1 MHSFPTPLFSHAP
14 TFLKPTHSPKPPLL
28 SSISLH
34 SLTSSE
40 EAKPITFSAQNSH
53 QHHDPGFLLPPLWTA
68 TEIAQAVNGRIA
80 KWGPPG
86 TISTDTRTLVSN
98 QWFFAIS
105 GEKFDAHDFINQE
118 LSRKGCIGVIG
129 NRVSENW
136 DKGFVRTNSDSVVS
150 LMRMGSYARSR
161 FSGEVV
167 GVTGSAGKTT
177 TKAMIALALG
187 GFGKKVYESFGN
199 RNNEIGV
206 ALSLIGIPGN
216 ARIAVLEMG
225 MDSKGEILELARIAR
240 PSVRVILNVGDSHL
254 VNFGSLE
261 EIAMAKGEILV
272 EAKPG
277 DVCVLNADDPLVMRV
292 PLPNGVKKVLFGRS
306 VGCDVRLVAAE
317 SADGGRALRV
327 VLEKNGKRV
336 ILRIPSPGLHLA
348 LNACAATAVATHLG
362 VPLTQVGRSLSTFC
376 PVHMRSELEVAK
388 NGITIV
394 NDTYNANPTST
405 KAAINLLN
413 GIECRGKRV
422 SVLGDMLELGSNE
435 IKFHEMILEH
445 CCNARIDLIGLVGM
459 RFLTAAK
466 NLKLVEHRKVVVA
479 HDAKT
484 LALEILKRIDCDD
497 VVLVKGSRGMEME
510 TVVNVLKETEIQ
522 S

>member
-1 MHSFPTPLFSHAP
+1 MYSILNPLFSHAP
-14 TFLKPTHSPKPPLL
+14 SFIKTTRRPKPPLL

-34 SLTSSE
+34 SRSSGE
-40 EAKPITFSAQNSH
+40 EAKPILL
-53 QHHDPGFLLPPLWTA
+53 LLPPIWTA
-68 TEIAQAVNGRIA
+68 TEIAQAVNGRIVQC
-80 KWGPPG
+80 GPPG
-86 TISTDTRTLVSN
+86 TISTDTRTLVPN

-105 GEKFDAHDFINQE
+105 GETFDAHDFITPE
-118 LSRKGCIGVIG
+118 LSEKGCIGVIG

-136 DKGFVRTNSDSVVS
+136 NKGFVSTDSDSLVS

-167 GVTGSAGKTT
+167 GVTGSTGKTT
-177 TKAMIALALG
+177 TKSMIALALG
-187 GFGKKVYESFGN
+187 GCEKKVYENFGN
-199 RNNEIGV
+199 WNNEIGV

-216 ARIAVLEMG
+216 AGLVVLEMG
-225 MDSKGEILELARIAR
+225 MDSKGEILELARMAR
-240 PSVRVILNVGDSHL
+240 PSVRVILNVGNSHL

-277 DVCVLNADDPLVMRV
+277 DVCVLNADDPLVMSL
-292 PLPNGVKKVLFGRS
+292 PLPCGVKKVLFGRNT
-306 VGCDVRLVAAE
+306 GCDVRLVVAE
-317 SADGGRALRV
+317 STDGGRAVQV

-336 ILRIPSPGLHLA
+336 KFRIPSPGLHLA
-348 LNACAATAVATHLG
+348 LNACAAAAVATHLG
-362 VPLTQVGRSLSTFC
+362 VPLTQVGHSLSTFC
-376 PVHMRSELEVAK
+376 PVHMRSELQVAK

-394 NDTYNANPTST
+394 NDAYNANPTST

-413 GIECRGKRV
+413 DIECRGKRV
-422 SVLGDMLELGSNE
+422 AILGDMLELGSNE

-445 CCNARIDLIGLVGM
+445 CCNAHIDLIGLVGT
-459 RFLTAAK
+459 RLLTAAK
-466 NLKLVEHRKVVVA
+466 NLNLVEHKNVVVA

-484 LALEILKRIDCDD
+484 LALEILKWIDPDD

-510 TVVNVLKETEIQ
+510 TVVNALKETEIQ
-522 S
+522 SGN